1 MALTLIHVDCVS
13 ISAALCSSPQGFC
26 VELDRV
32 KHLPCCET
40 KTFEVHFDPQ
50 SANLPLGEVDVLLP
64 IKVPHAS
71 SPPCARTT
79 FRGRQQVGDSSR
91 CHSGSQLD
99 ALSFPR

>member
-1 MALTLIHVDCVS
+1 VALTLIHVDCVS

-79 FRGRQQVGDSSR
+79 LRGRQQVGDSSR